1 MSWGGVTVSGSAS
14 AWDFFEISES
24 SAGGGDLQKFLRATQ
39 LSAADMLARETIQNS
54 WDAARKLRA
63 ITRNEKIPF
72 KMRFV
77 FRELSGADKEN
88 FVNLLQLRKL
98 HLQKLKAG
106 DAAQVRDGAL
116 DQLDDDAPLR
126 LLEISDFGA
135 HGLYGHP
142 NKLKKRSVLF
152 NAVYY
157 MGGSRKDQGMG
168 GSYGVGKSAFI
179 RGSHARTAFIH
190 STFRPYPGEANED
203 DPTTSRF
210 LGFCWWTDY
219 EVDGVDY
226 DGRGRF
232 IEILQQ
238 GETPRANPAKVPFQ
252 DAVADNLALRAG
264 LPSRDPNITEELGTS
279 LLLLDPSVGPADLL
293 QAISRNWWPAI
304 VENLIEVS
312 VVDYDGQEHHPDPSS
327 IEDLKPFV
335 DCFHACLDGPSPGE
349 GVPEI
354 LSTSW
359 YAIDGN
365 NSGTLAVK
373 SFSDDTDDAEENG
386 GKDEV
391 FRQNGALIARTR
403 GPRMVVDYLE
413 WRKSSLPFKIRG
425 VYVASEDLDEL
436 LRETE
441 PALHDQW
448 TETPQDDIS
457 DAATKAAKAVKS
469 KIIKALQDYVR
480 KIQPPAPKKK
490 SQLDRYSQILARF
503 INDRQNDKKQPRKKP
518 SQSEPVEFHYSKKPQ
533 AAVTVGQNGAIRTEA
548 EISLRVAEGAGRD
561 TLKVRVSCAARILED
576 ESPTAG
582 TDLPVEIRPSEAD
595 SGFVPDGDSWTGTLS
610 KSKKVKFIVESTPY
624 EPGWSTYLSPE
635 VTVLAEQAVDNG

>member
-1 MSWGGVTVSGSAS
+1 MTGSAS

-24 SAGGGDLQKFLRATQ
+24 SAGGGDLQRFLRATR

-63 ITRNEKIPF
+63 IVKNEKIPF

-77 FRELSGADKEN
+77 FRELTGAEKEN

-106 DAAQVRDGAL
+106 NAAQVRDGAL
-116 DQLDDDAPLR
+116 DELDDDAPLR

-142 NKLKKRSVLF
+142 NRLKKRSVLF

-203 DPTTSRF
+203 DLTTSRF

-219 EVDGVDY
+219 EADGVDY

-232 IEILQQ
+232 VEILQQ
-238 GETPRANPAKVPFQ
+238 GETPRANPAKVPFEN
-252 DAVADNLALRAG
+252 AVADNYAHRAG
-264 LPSRDPNITEELGTS
+264 LPARDPHVDEELGTS
-279 LLLLDPSVGPADLL
+279 LLLVDPSVEPDDLL

-304 VENLIEVS
+304 QENLIEVS
-312 VVDYDGQEHHPDPSS
+312 VVDYDGEEHFPDPSS

-335 DCFHACLDGPSPGE
+335 DCFQTYLDGPSPGE
-349 GVPEI
+349 GAPEI

-365 NSGTLAVK
+365 NSGMLAVK
-373 SFSDDTDDAEENG
+373 SFSDDSDDVEENSD
-386 GKDEV
+386 KDEV
-391 FRQNGALIARTR
+391 FRHNGALIARTR

-469 KIIKALQDYVR
+469 KIIKELQNYVR
-480 KIQPPAPKKK
+480 KIQPPAPKKR

-503 INDRQNDKKQPRKKP
+503 INDRQNDKKQQRKK
-518 SQSEPVEFHYSKKPQ
+518 SSRSEPVEFHYSKKPQ
-533 AAVTVGQNGAIRTEA
+533 AVVAAGESGAIRTEA
-548 EISLRVAEGAGRD
+548 EVSLRVSEDAGQD

-582 TDLPVEIRPSEAD
+582 TGLQVEIRPSEAE
-595 SGFVPDGDSWTGTLS
+595 SGFEQEGGSWTGTLR
-610 KSKKVKFIVESTPY
+610 KSKQMNFIVESASY

-635 VTVLAEQAVDNG
+635 VTVLAEQAVENG